1 VVSSLVD
8 LGIASTLASCGIAMA
23 RLPLLVLGGT
33 LGLAALFA
41 VIVDVIKVPI
51 FRRLRIA

>member
-1 VVSSLVD
+1 VVSSIAD
-8 LGIASTLASCGIAMA
+8 IAIASTMASCGIAMA

-33 LGLAALFA
+33 LVLAGVFA
-41 VIVDVIKVPI
+41 VIVDIIKVPI